1 MKFILKD
8 GEDYKLIIE
17 HDGKKTE
24 WDIAGFKRT
33 PVAKSQEEFDYINQ
47 YCAYLSH
54 RRQTDIFE
62 KLVDVHNVF
71 QGFGDFNLKQQKL
84 TKAVTN
90 LFGIIDEE
98 HIMDWVKNVSNIPI
112 ATNLKEKYSEHDKD
126 PHKTYLRNEYYGLV
140 MLMITLRFM
149 TGIWGQYL
157 YHNHKKVGTDFKEYT
172 ALRLLD
178 KTWVASCEP
187 TVRLRQ
193 YVEAWIKQNNKS
205 EAAVMGGVSS
215 YELPVFV
222 LATIMVRK
230 LTTGSM
236 DAELDN
242 GGIVVNIY
250 RGLMTVLN
258 DLAGKFSAL
267 ADKTAHIKDSR
278 NEDQSNWSTCE
289 LYKIMQPMSAGQI
302 ITISYFVDQTYSL
315 ANQIDPTLPKAILDQ
330 CIDNISK
337 LPNYTVEQHSA
348 LLAQWTLS
356 PAVRC
361 RIFYHESK
369 DKVLNLV
376 ALAQALLWHWDFPDL
391 ALLITTQADKTRLV
405 TGAQAHRVKKRVRND
420 PMAELDSRYPY
431 HKPNKIKPRDNN
443 PAHQAISMFKEDLR
457 SCWLQHNPPLFM
469 KEYAEE
475 VEIDDRGSLAPD
487 DLSTQLAELLV
498 HTGKVAKLKKSSLNS
513 IK

>member
-1 MKFILKD
+1 MKFTLKD
-8 GEDYKLIIE
+8 DYTLVIE
-17 HDGKKTE
+17 HDGQETR
-24 WDIAGFKRT
+24 WDIGGFKRT
-33 PVAKSQEEFDYINQ
+33 PVAKTQDEFDYINQ

-54 RRQTDIFE
+54 RRQGDIFE
-62 KLVDVHNVF
+62 KLVNVHVVF
-71 QGFGDFNLKQQKL
+71 KGFGDFNLKQQRL
-84 TKAVTN
+84 TKAVTE
-90 LFGIIDEE
+90 LFGIIDED
-98 HIMDWVKNVSNIPI
+98 HIMDWIKNVSGIPI
-112 ATNLKEKYSEHDKD
+112 ATNLKERYSEHDKD
-126 PHKTYLRNEYYGLV
+126 PHKTYLRHEYYGLV

-149 TGIWGQYL
+149 TGIWGEYL
-157 YHNHKKVGTDFKEYT
+157 YHNHKKVGTNFKEYT

-178 KTWVASCEP
+178 KTWLYSCDS

-215 YELPVFV
+215 FELPIFV

-236 DAELDN
+236 DADLDN

-267 ADKTAHIKDSR
+267 SDKTAHIKDSR
-278 NEDQSNWSTCE
+278 GDDQSNWSTCE
-289 LYKIMQPMSAGQI
+289 LYKIIQPMSSGQI
-302 ITISYFVDQTYSL
+302 VTISHFVKRPWAL
-315 ANQIDPTLPKAILDQ
+315 ANMIDPTLPKHILEE
-330 CIDNISK
+330 CLDNIFS
-337 LPNYTVEQHSA
+337 LPNYSVEQHTA

-356 PAVRC
+356 PTVPC
-361 RIFYHESK
+361 RIFYQLSK
-369 DKVLNLV
+369 KHVMQLV

-391 ALLITTQADKTRLV
+391 ALLITTQADRTRLV

-420 PMAELDSRYPY
+420 PMVELDAKYPY

-443 PAHQAISMFKEDLR
+443 PAHQAISLFKEDLR

-469 KEYAEE
+469 EDYAEE

-498 HTGKVAKLKKSSLNS
+498 HTENS
-513 IK
+513 QNRVPT

>member
-8 GEDYKLIIE
+8 DYTLVIE
-17 HDGKKTE
+17 HDGQETN
-24 WDIAGFKRT
+24 WDIGGFKRT
-33 PVAKSQEEFDYINQ
+33 PVAKTQDEFDYINQ

-54 RRQTDIFE
+54 RRQGDIFE
-62 KLVDVHNVF
+62 KLVNVHMVF
-71 QGFGDFNLKQQKL
+71 KGFGDFNLKQQRL
-84 TKAVTN
+84 TKAVTE
-90 LFGIIDEE
+90 LFGIIDED
-98 HIMDWVKNVSNIPI
+98 HIMDWIKNVSGIPI
-112 ATNLKEKYSEHDKD
+112 ATNLKERYSEHDKD
-126 PHKTYLRNEYYGLV
+126 PHKTYLRHEYYGLV

-149 TGIWGQYL
+149 TGIWGEYL
-157 YHNHKKVGTDFKEYT
+157 YHNHKKVGTNFKEYT

-178 KTWVASCEP
+178 KTWLYSCDS

-215 YELPVFV
+215 FELPIFV

-236 DAELDN
+236 DADLDN

-267 ADKTAHIKDSR
+267 SDKTAHIKDSR
-278 NEDQSNWSTCE
+278 SDDQSNWSTCE
-289 LYKIMQPMSAGQI
+289 LYKIIQPMSSGQI
-302 ITISYFVDQTYSL
+302 VTISHFVKRPWAL
-315 ANQIDPTLPKAILDQ
+315 ANMVDSTLPKHILDQ
-330 CIDNISK
+330 CLDNIFS
-337 LPNYTVEQHSA
+337 LPNYSVEQHSA

-356 PAVRC
+356 PAVPC
-361 RIFYHESK
+361 RIFYQLSK
-369 DKVLNLV
+369 KHVMQLV

-391 ALLITTQADKTRLV
+391 ALLITTQADRTRLV

-420 PMAELDSRYPY
+420 PMVELDAKYPY

-443 PAHQAISMFKEDLR
+443 PAHQAISLFKEDLR
-457 SCWLQHNPPLFM
+457 SCWLQHNPPPFM
-469 KEYAEE
+469 EEYAEE

-498 HTGKVAKLKKSSLNS
+498 HTENS
-513 IK
+513 QTNAQT